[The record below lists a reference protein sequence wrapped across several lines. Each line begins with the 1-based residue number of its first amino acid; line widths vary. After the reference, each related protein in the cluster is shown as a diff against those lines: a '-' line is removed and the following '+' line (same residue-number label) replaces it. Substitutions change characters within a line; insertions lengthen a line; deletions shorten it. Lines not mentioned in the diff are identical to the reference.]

1 MHPPLS
7 VGRTRSAPIRTLA
20 ASGAL
25 ALAVACAGALPTGA
39 NAQKLI
45 KCVDKQGRVTYV
57 DKLGPECANDQGFQE
72 MNKRGVVTKKI
83 DAPLTAEQR
92 KAQEDE
98 VAQKKVEATK
108 LAEQRRQDKALLA
121 TYTNEKEIDLKRE
134 RDYQVIDAAMG
145 TVRTSLKG
153 ATERLDDVN
162 KRMAAASKDKKAPSD
177 ALKEE
182 ATRAQADKVRLEQQ
196 VKDKEAEREATKEKY
211 DQYKKRFMELR
222 SGVQAAK

>member
-1 MHPPLS
+1 MYPLPPF
-7 VGRTRSAPIRTLA
+7 GRTRSATIRALA

-25 ALAVACAGALPTGA
+25 ALAIAWTGVLPTA
-39 NAQKLI
+39 AAQKLI

-57 DKLGPECANDQGFQE
+57 DKLGPECANDQAFQE

-98 VAQKKVEATK
+98 RAQQKIEAAK
-108 LAEQRRQDKALLA
+108 LAEQRRQDQALLA

-153 ATERLDDVN
+153 ATERLEDAN
-162 KRMAAASKDKKAPSD
+162 KRMAAASKDKKGPSE

-182 ATRAQADKVRLEQQ
+182 AARAQSDKARLEQQ
-196 VKDKEAEREATKEKY
+196 IKEKEAEREATRVKY

-222 SGVQAAK
+222 GGAQASK